1 MDEKGKVI
9 VVSAP
14 SGAGKSSLCSYLVKN
29 IPELHFSVSYT
40 TRAPR
45 NGEKNGREYFFTD
58 ESDFEKRIR
67 QGEFAECA
75 RVHGNYYGTSKK
87 YIENAAKKGEN
98 ILLEIDV
105 QGAAQIKKALPES
118 FLIFI
123 LPPSFEELKSRLV
136 KRATDSEEII
146 EKRLS
151 AAADEMSKA
160 DLFDYQIINDN
171 FEKASAELADLVT
184 SAINNK
190 LDVS

>member
-1 MDEKGKVI
+1 MDEKGKVF

-29 IPELHFSVSYT
+29 IPGLHFSVSYT

-45 NGEKNGREYFFTD
+45 SGEKNGREYFFTD
-58 ESDFEKRIR
+58 ESDFEKRIS
-67 QGEFAECA
+67 QGEFVEWA

-105 QGAAQIKKALPES
+105 QGAAQIKKVMPES

-123 LPPSFEELKSRLV
+123 LPPSFEELKNRLLH
-136 KRATDSEEII
+136 RATDSEEII
-146 EKRLS
+146 EKRLT

-160 DLFDYQIINDN
+160 DLFDYQIINDD
-171 FEKASAELADLVT
+171 FEKSSSELAELVT
-184 SAINNK
+184 AAINNK
-190 LDVS
+190 LDVC